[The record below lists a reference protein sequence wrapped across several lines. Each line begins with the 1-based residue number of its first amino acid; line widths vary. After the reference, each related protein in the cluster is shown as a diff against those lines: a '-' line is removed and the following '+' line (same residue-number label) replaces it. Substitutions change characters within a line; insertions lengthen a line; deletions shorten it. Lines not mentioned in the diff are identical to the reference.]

1 MPSIQCFLKE
11 FRAFVLLAC
20 EHDSQGVNVVL
31 GGRICP
37 IDLQLIEDATK
48 LCRCEA
54 RPNDRAVQ
62 ITIKLP

>member
-11 FRAFVLLAC
+11 FRASVLLAC
-20 EHDSQGVNVVL
+20 KRDSQGVNVVL
-31 GGRICP
+31 GGRACP

-54 RPNDRAVQ
+54 RANYRAVQ
-62 ITIKLP
+62 IAIELP